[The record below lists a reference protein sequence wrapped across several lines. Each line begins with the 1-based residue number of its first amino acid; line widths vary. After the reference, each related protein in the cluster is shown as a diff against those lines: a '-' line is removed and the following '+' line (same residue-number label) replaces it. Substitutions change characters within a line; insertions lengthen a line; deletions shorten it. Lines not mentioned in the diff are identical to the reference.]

1 MGNFSVDRVLLKAK
15 SHLRR
20 GEKDEA
26 RGLYLSVLEIFPGNK
41 RAAKAIEQMEKSK
54 HKFVETSED
63 EQLGHLVLLYNQGQ
77 FSLVLEKGETLREK
91 FSKSF
96 ILWNILGAANLGL
109 KKLEEAEVC
118 FKRSIQ
124 LKSNFFESQNSL
136 GAVLQS
142 QGKLQEAVLVYKK
155 AISLKP
161 DYAEAYYNLGNTFQA
176 QGKSQEAIAAY
187 ENAISIRPQY
197 AEAYNAIG
205 MIDYS
210 KSNFR
215 QAEIKLNKAISLRP
229 DYIKPYIY
237 LGNIFKDQG
246 KLKEA
251 IALYKKALSIEPKS
265 SDARNNLGLALQD
278 LGNLSDAILS
288 YEGAISLE
296 PENTEAHRNLSQI
309 KKYVK
314 SDKHIGQMERLLYS
328 EYIDT
333 KGQCNL
339 FFALAKAYQ
348 DFGELAIAFGYL
360 KEGNKIGKK
369 LLSYEICQDEVI
381 FRSLK
386 ASAKNLHK
394 CAVRDYMDSHK
405 IKPIFILG
413 MPRSGTTLVEQI
425 ISSHSKIYG
434 GGELEFLNIHGSD
447 LALGKIKASNSKLK
461 KIREIYLN
469 NVSLMASNFSYIT
482 DKMPH
487 NFQYIGLI
495 LSTFPEAKIIH
506 VTRDPMATCW
516 SNFKCHFTNRG
527 LGFSYD
533 LLDLVK
539 FYKLYEELMMYWDDM
554 YRESI
559 YHLDYDILTKNL
571 ESETKKLF
579 KYLCIEFEEKCLFPH
594 KNKRSI
600 RTASQQQVRKKVYAG
615 SSENWLQYKPFLEG
629 AFDELEYKAK

>member
-215 QAEIKLNKAISLRP
+215 QAEI
-229 DYIKPYIY
+229 
-237 LGNIFKDQG
+237 F
-246 KLKEA
+246 
-251 IALYKKALSIEPKS
+251 
-265 SDARNNLGLALQD
+265 
-278 LGNLSDAILS
+278 
-288 YEGAISLE
+288 
-296 PENTEAHRNLSQI
+296 
-309 KKYVK
+309 
-314 SDKHIGQMERLLYS
+314 
-328 EYIDT
+328 
-333 KGQCNL
+333 
-339 FFALAKAYQ
+339 
-348 DFGELAIAFGYL
+348 
-360 KEGNKIGKK
+360 
-369 LLSYEICQDEVI
+369 
-381 FRSLK
+381 
-386 ASAKNLHK
+386 
-394 CAVRDYMDSHK
+394 
-405 IKPIFILG
+405 
-413 MPRSGTTLVEQI
+413 
-425 ISSHSKIYG
+425 
-434 GGELEFLNIHGSD
+434 
-447 LALGKIKASNSKLK
+447 
-461 KIREIYLN
+461 
-469 NVSLMASNFSYIT
+469 
-482 DKMPH
+482 
-487 NFQYIGLI
+487 
-495 LSTFPEAKIIH
+495 
-506 VTRDPMATCW
+506 
-516 SNFKCHFTNRG
+516 
-527 LGFSYD
+527 
-533 LLDLVK
+533 
-539 FYKLYEELMMYWDDM
+539 
-554 YRESI
+554 
-559 YHLDYDILTKNL
+559 
-571 ESETKKLF
+571 
-579 KYLCIEFEEKCLFPH
+579 
-594 KNKRSI
+594 
-600 RTASQQQVRKKVYAG
+600 
-615 SSENWLQYKPFLEG
+615 
-629 AFDELEYKAK
+629 